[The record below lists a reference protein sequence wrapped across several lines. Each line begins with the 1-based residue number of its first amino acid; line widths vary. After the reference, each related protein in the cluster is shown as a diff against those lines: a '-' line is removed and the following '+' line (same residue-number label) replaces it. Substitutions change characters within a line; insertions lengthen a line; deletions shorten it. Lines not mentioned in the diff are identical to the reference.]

1 MPETRDT
8 VPTRAAVLEL
18 KEEHQVVREG
28 YNFLDEKRLLLAAEI
43 LRQLKR
49 YQEAMREL
57 QAVHQR
63 AVSAYRDAAAH
74 HGLHGLQ
81 VYPATKLANARIKAT
96 VQSFLG
102 VRLVEST
109 LEYQATDASGKAIG
123 PSPEARRCRRSFLE
137 LVERAAV
144 AAGIS
149 SNLFRLIAEYRH
161 TERRAR
167 ALEDVILPEIEVTLR
182 DMETHLEE
190 TDQEEAIRARL
201 KYGTQGR

>member
-1 MPETRDT
+1 MPDTRDT

-18 KEEHQVVREG
+18 KEEHQVVQEG

-43 LRQLKR
+43 LHQLKR
-49 YQEAMREL
+49 YQETMEEL
-57 QAVHQR
+57 QSVHQH

-81 VYPATKLANARIKAT
+81 VYPTTKLANARVKTT

-102 VRLVEST
+102 VQLVESK
-109 LEYQATDASGKAIG
+109 LKYQASDASGKAIN

-137 LVERAAV
+137 LIERAAV

-167 ALEDVILPEIEVTLR
+167 ALEDVILPEIEVTLG

-201 KYGTQGR
+201 RYGAQGR

>member
-1 MPETRDT
+1 VPDTRDT

-49 YQEAMREL
+49 YQEAMKEL
-57 QAVHQR
+57 QGVHQH
-63 AVSAYRDAAAH
+63 AVSAYRDAAAY

-81 VYPATKLANARIKAT
+81 VYPTTKLANARVKTT

-102 VRLVEST
+102 VQLVESK
-109 LEYQATDASGKAIG
+109 LKYQASDASGKAIS

-137 LVERAAV
+137 LVEHAAV

-167 ALEDVILPEIEVTLR
+167 ALEDVILPEIEVTLG

-201 KYGTQGR
+201 RYGAQGR